1 VLLEEL
7 GVPYELHAIS
17 LSKNEQKED
26 WFLKINPNGRI
37 PAMTDGDVRVFESG
51 ALVAC
56 RVLAGCI
63 FCWRVQGSYGT
74 RVAAAA
80 AGVLTQGK
88 TRARRHDAVP
98 GAEAPRSRSVLAGMV
113 NGYAHAKVQLVVAA
127 FSALRLQAS

>member
-1 VLLEEL
+1 MHPRVPARQASVLLEEL

-56 RVLAGCI
+56 RGLANLAGG
-63 FCWRVQGSYGT
+63 FR
-74 RVAAAA
+74 
-80 AGVLTQGK
+80 
-88 TRARRHDAVP
+88 DP
-98 GAEAPRSRSVLAGMV
+98 ME
-113 NGYAHAKVQLVVAA
+113 
-127 FSALRLQAS
+127 LRLLLPPLGC

>member
-1 VLLEEL
+1 MLNRPNFLLPVPLPHHVSARVMHHTRGLHVALPGVRQLTRCIMRPRVPARQASVLLEEL

-56 RVLAGCI
+56 RDTANLAGGFRDPMERGLLLPPLGC
-63 FCWRVQGSYGT
+63 
-74 RVAAAA
+74 
-80 AGVLTQGK
+80 
-88 TRARRHDAVP
+88 
-98 GAEAPRSRSVLAGMV
+98 
-113 NGYAHAKVQLVVAA
+113 
-127 FSALRLQAS
+127 